1 MTTHFYYNFIYSL
14 VFVMYVHFRSRN
26 NLLIRQPSTPLPTIV
41 DTEWVELDTDIR
53 LRRSH
58 TISEGA
64 LSRRNRAQEEGRS
77 QRAQQ
82 TNEPIAEQQQV
93 ERDDVRVRERS
104 GLEGPSEHGQDEEVR
119 SKDDKEA
126 KNEEEG
132 GGASGGGAS
141 EDGLNG
147 SIRTLKHTESVSDEV
162 KKSPGFKF
170 LTRPDLYKFV
180 KVRLCVIVWSMYVP
194 HY

>member
-14 VFVMYVHFRSRN
+14 VLVMYVHFRSRN

-41 DTEWVELDTDIR
+41 DTEGVELDTDIR

-58 TISEGA
+58 TISEGV
-64 LSRRNRAQEEGRS
+64 LSRRPRAQEEGRS

-93 ERDDVRVRERS
+93 ERDVQERS
-104 GLEGPSEHGQDEEVR
+104 GLEEPSEHGQDEEVR

-126 KNEEEG
+126 KKEE
-132 GGASGGGAS
+132 AGGGAS

-147 SIRTLKHTESVSDEV
+147 SFRTLKHTESVSDEV